1 MNNKILAV
9 RRPSP
14 LVRVWRSTGDPGMPL
29 VGIWVQADTA
39 WPFPVAMPS
48 RAIPLLSRR
57 MRSGHKAIPSAGCP
71 EVSGFPCCL

>member
-1 MNNKILAV
+1 MNKIQNNNIHAV

-39 WPFPVAMPS
+39 TFRSSPTDPS
-48 RAIPLLSRR
+48 SEEIGGL
-57 MRSGHKAIPSAGCP
+57 
-71 EVSGFPCCL
+71 CLCA

>member
-1 MNNKILAV
+1 MNNIQNDKILAV

-39 WPFPVAMPS
+39 KLRSSPSDPS
-48 RAIPLLSRR
+48 RDEMGGLLLC
-57 MRSGHKAIPSAGCP
+57 A
-71 EVSGFPCCL
+71 

>member
-1 MNNKILAV
+1 MNNIQNNTILAA

-39 WPFPVAMPS
+39 KLRPS
-48 RAIPLLSRR
+48 PADQLGDEIGGLGLC
-57 MRSGHKAIPSAGCP
+57 A
-71 EVSGFPCCL
+71 

>member
-1 MNNKILAV
+1 MNNKILTA

-39 WPFPVAMPS
+39 KLRSSPVDPS
-48 RAIPLLSRR
+48 SDEIEGLRLCA
-57 MRSGHKAIPSAGCP
+57 
-71 EVSGFPCCL
+71 

>member
-1 MNNKILAV
+1 MNKIQNNKILAV

-39 WPFPVAMPS
+39 RLRSSPVDAS
-48 RAIPLLSRR
+48 SDEI
-57 MRSGHKAIPSAGCP
+57 GD
-71 EVSGFPCCL
+71 